1 MGPLQDNSS
10 FLYVHEWADGRT
22 QLSGVGLLLQA
33 QQRPASPAAPAV
45 KNCITAATNNTLV
58 PSLMVQAAIVTPQ
71 PLLVFIT
78 TNVTLGTRP
87 PLPPE
92 GLQFNRPVLL
102 VGLQSAVT
110 SVDFEMVVNQ
120 LNLTGSKYSNVTFVG
135 LVLEN
140 IAPGDAATSVVAAPF
155 SIAIS
160 NNLWAAYYNRCELCL
175 VHEWQQSDAHIS
187 SSCLAS
193 SRQCLQDVVCS
204 SVGSHRLTHQQR
216 QRQQQL

>member
-1 MGPLQDNSS
+1 MPFFLAGCSRCEHIWVIYVYCFLQDNST
-10 FLYVHEWADGRT
+10 FLYVHEWSDSRT

-33 QQRPASPAAPAV
+33 QQQQQQQQPSLAATTVV

-58 PSLMVQAAIVTPQ
+58 PALKAHAAILTPQ

-78 TNVTLGTRP
+78 TNVSLGMHP
-87 PLPPE
+87 PLPSE
-92 GLQFNRPVLL
+92 GLHFNRPVVL

-160 NNLWAAYYNRCELCL
+160 NNLWAAYYNRC
-175 VHEWQQSDAHIS
+175 
-187 SSCLAS
+187 
-193 SRQCLQDVVCS
+193 DVAAA
-204 SVGSHRLTHQQR
+204 RMLWR
-216 QRQQQL
+216 